1 MREDEFEKQ
10 VRKKMDQLGFTPSE
24 SVWTG
29 VDREINQEK
38 KRRVPLFWL
47 FFVSGLL
54 LAGSTYYFITN
65 KNTEALIPNK
75 NSENAL
81 AKIQNK
87 EASSKKQIEQLSA
100 VNRQPSTVNRQLFY
114 SERS

>member
-1 MREDEFEKQ
+1 MREEEFEKQ

-38 KRRVPLFWL
+38 KRRLPLFWL

-54 LAGSTYYFITN
+54 LAGGSYYFISN
-65 KNTEALIPNK
+65 KNTAALIPNK
-75 NSENAL
+75 NSENAI
-81 AKIQNK
+81 AKIPEKGTSSNK
-87 EASSKKQIEQLSA
+87 LTGQPLPREMQGPTVLPAEALA
-100 VNRQPSTVNRQLFY
+100 
-114 SERS
+114 